1 MAAKFVP
8 ELEEIVEGLGIP
20 RIAAIVLLPV
30 LVPVVA
36 GVGKPLAKAAIKD
49 GRVFRFAVSHA
60 FVLKSPRAAAGVL

>member
-8 ELEEIVEGLGIP
+8 ELEEIVEGLGSP

-36 GVGKPLAKAAIKD
+36 GVGKPLAKAAKEAGLLCI
-49 GRVFRFAVSHA
+49 
-60 FVLKSPRAAAGVL
+60 SPGL